1 MPTFLKIGLDLSVWV
16 LLLSLVV
23 LIGMKLTTLQ
33 RHPLHQFP
41 GPFTARFSNLNHCYI
56 FLKGKQPYEL
66 LKLHQKYGPVV
77 RVAPNELSFNTAQ
90 SWKDIYDKRKGHE
103 TFTKSD
109 FYDGGNFAAEA
120 HSIVSV
126 RDPEEHARMRRYLRD
141 AFSDRSLREQEHLI
155 TELINSFVNKIGELG
170 DKPSGIDIVM
180 WFNLVTF
187 DIIGSLAFGQSFGG
201 ISSGVENAWVSIVV
215 KSLRMGAMADC
226 FRRFPLIGNIIKSM
240 FPRLLK
246 QVVHDA
252 RTHEK
257 NTMDLVQRRIN
268 QPTDR
273 KDFLTKIL
281 QHRHTDNLSDV
292 QVAAHSSD
300 FVIAGSE
307 TTATALSCVTYY
319 LQKSPESLHRLR
331 EEVRGYFKS
340 FDDIDDASATG
351 LPFLNA
357 VILEGMRMYPP
368 LPFPLPRIVPCDGGT
383 IDGYFVPGGTV
394 VSTNPF
400 ASSMSPSNFHDPW
413 IFKPQRWMDLRNKD
427 VLSSSQP
434 FSLGPR
440 SCLAS
445 VG

>member
-1 MPTFLKIGLDLSVWV
+1 MDGFRDS
-16 LLLSLVV
+16 
-23 LIGMKLTTLQ
+23 Q
-33 RHPLHQFP
+33 
-41 GPFTARFSNLNHCYI
+41 PF
-56 FLKGKQPYEL
+56 
-66 LKLHQKYGPVV
+66 
-77 RVAPNELSFNTAQ
+77 
-90 SWKDIYDKRKGHE
+90 
-103 TFTKSD
+103 
-109 FYDGGNFAAEA
+109 
-120 HSIVSV
+120 
-126 RDPEEHARMRRYLRD
+126 
-141 AFSDRSLREQEHLI
+141 
-155 TELINSFVNKIGELG
+155 
-170 DKPSGIDIVM
+170 
-180 WFNLVTF
+180 
-187 DIIGSLAFGQSFGG
+187 
-201 ISSGVENAWVSIVV
+201 
-215 KSLRMGAMADC
+215 
-226 FRRFPLIGNIIKSM
+226 
-240 FPRLLK
+240 
-246 QVVHDA
+246 
-252 RTHEK
+252 
-257 NTMDLVQRRIN
+257 RRIN

-300 FVIAGSE
+300 FVYKTPKTFLILFAFAQDKGTTRLTTWPLADRHHRIAGSE

-440 SCLAS
+440 SCLGKSLGWLEMRTILAKIHFKYDLELVDPNLDWHAGS
-445 VG
+445 EMHTLWQKPQMNIIVRSRSDCDT